1 MRCLYLVVLLLT
13 ACNTAGPG
21 FRGVPA
27 TRITVEGSTFD
38 VRIKDNRA
46 EAIRVNAQYALR
58 VGPIGARAQIAIE
71 GASGCAVRKMGGDQ
85 AQIVAELSCKGAPP
99 AAPRHRAPEY
109 SCWPVGL
116 AQVPGPRA
124 LPQEIEC
131 RPI

>member
-1 MRCLYLVVLLLT
+1 MRRFYLALILLA
-13 ACNTAGPG
+13 ACNTPGPG

-46 EAIRVNAQYALR
+46 EAIRVNAQYAPR

-71 GASGCAVRKMGGDQ
+71 GASGCAVRQMGGDQ
-85 AQIVAELSCKGAPP
+85 AQILAELTCKGAPP
-99 AAPRHRAPEY
+99 AAPRQQAPEY

-131 RPI
+131 RPV

>member
-1 MRCLYLVVLLLT
+1 MRHPCLALILLT

-38 VRIKDNRA
+38 VRIEDDRA
-46 EAIRVNAQYALR
+46 EAIRVNAQYAPM

-71 GASGCAVRKMGGDQ
+71 SASGCAMRKMAGDQ
-85 AQIVAELSCKGAPP
+85 VQIVAELTCKGAPP
-99 AAPRHRAPEY
+99 AAPRQQAPEY